1 MGLPWGLSL
10 SRSPLPAPAPPA
22 AASPCQVWEQ
32 NPAAGKINSPILHA
46 NGIPTP
52 SRFPSIYFWALLEKK
67 KKIKSLLPNSW
78 GGREGGRL
86 QHPSSP
92 VHPRVRAEPM
102 GASSPGRGVGP
113 PDSPACPSE
122 PGPLCIPRA
131 ASMFKHIQRHGAP
144 VSLPCGLDVVNL
156 GVLGAK
162 LGSPILPE
170 DEGLRGA
177 HREPP

>member
-67 KKIKSLLPNSW
+67 KKNKVPFAKQLGW
-78 GGREGGRL
+78 QRGRE
-86 QHPSSP
+86 
-92 VHPRVRAEPM
+92 A
-102 GASSPGRGVGP
+102 
-113 PDSPACPSE
+113 
-122 PGPLCIPRA
+122 A
-131 ASMFKHIQRHGAP
+131 ASQL
-144 VSLPCGLDVVNL
+144 SC
-156 GVLGAK
+156 
-162 LGSPILPE
+162 
-170 DEGLRGA
+170 
-177 HREPP
+177 PP